1 MGTQQSYVII
11 GNGITGVTAAEILR
25 AGDPSSS
32 ITIVADDPLPAY
44 YRPALKDFLGGR
56 LPEEKLWARPAT
68 FYQEQRIRFIPGR
81 VVGINTQQRFLQLQ
95 NGKRI
100 SYSQLLLANGARP
113 RALSCPGLNLAGV
126 STLRTVADYQEILR
140 RLADVNRVVVCGS
153 GTLALESAETLRNRD
168 YQVTHLIRGNT
179 LWSEVLDPIASDM
192 VLQEERRD
200 GIDVRTGEEIAEII
214 GQNGQVSGVITTHGE
229 DIPCEMVL
237 IAIGIE
243 PVIDFIRAGGI
254 TCGRGV
260 KVDNGMRTNIPEIYA
275 AGDVIETTGELT
287 GRTRVLGQWFPAIQQ
302 AQVAANNM
310 LGLLTPGHPGSNS
323 ALRPAYLNY
332 YNATFLYGLDFVSIG
347 LTTRPSSPGY
357 QEIVADPQPR
367 SYRKVILKDG
377 IIAGALLL
385 GERSH
390 ALACKRAIEHGV
402 NLAPIAGLLF
412 TTGFNLET
420 WLDQQRIPGPILNI
434 KKEGVSEDSE
444 FEQYGMTPTLT
455 SEEYTQN
462 FFPKDVDAF
471 LTLIPHPKV
480 RVSVRES
487 QLNKSDRAHV
497 VTVGRQA
504 GVSLLL
510 EHSSV
515 SRLHAEIT
523 CGNSE
528 YLLRDTGSSNGTFV
542 NDSPVARDAVYKLHH
557 HDRVRFGD
565 VQFRFELRPQASHT
579 GVSTPSSSAFLH
591 IQGTELHA
599 SVSRIIPESVL
610 RTLNDTPTLVLVG
623 QNTPPEV
630 IPLAHGKRYTFG
642 RDKQNDIVLNDASSS
657 RQHAEIFTA
666 PDGFYVRDL
675 NSRYGVFVNRVKINN
690 AYHLSHGDRVVLGN
704 MLVYFSYPQGRARK
718 QPATGTL
725 GPVQHTP
732 PTGVLKDTTVIA
744 GAVIP
749 GSTVGMNANRL
760 STGKQPI
767 VVGLEHRRE
776 VQGLSETHIKFEIDM
791 CIGCNRCM
799 DACPVP
805 ISSQVTIADLNSA
818 TILEKV
824 APHVARFTHECIMC
838 GSCVPVCPVDN
849 HRDLLMLSL
858 KERVG
863 VSWDNQ
869 VDMSRIAE
877 SLPAGWTLGQLTS
890 RLREHRIL
898 SDAQL
903 VPENYLLHVVA
914 ASRLRILMPGDTAIR
929 EGEYGRELHLILEGR
944 LAVYASEAGD
954 SRFPI
959 AILRRGEHVGEDGM
973 LTGQPYK
980 VTAQAQAPTLVLQV
994 PEQAMQ
1000 RLMELV
1006 PNVRAYFDQVNNA
1019 RSMKSILKR
1028 MALFQGVSAADLQ
1041 ALIKQTP
1048 VKQYERNERLFAEDD
1063 QGGRP
1068 ARETLHILLEGFVKV
1083 ARHTT
1088 AGTGHHKSDERII
1101 AYRQGGDYFAGGL
1114 DLLGDGRAVSVNAIN
1129 RVRVAEVPRKVMLAL
1144 LQRYPEVNQRFNL
1157 RLREYIETS
1166 VSTQGYA
1173 LTTGLLKGFSAMS
1186 TRPDEAVQAGLHAL
1200 VSDGVVEGTEV
1211 LVIDLDKCIHCSEC
1225 EEACAR
1231 RHGHSRMNR
1240 KGMIVGNISTAT
1252 ACRQCQ
1258 DPVCM
1263 LCSRAGIARHPNGEV
1278 YITDSCIGCGICA
1291 ERCPYDNIS
1300 IVTLAEEVE
1309 SRNTW
1314 NQFSNFFKKGA
1325 GKERGRKA
1333 LPMLQSAAAP
1343 GPLNVHQPV
1352 DAFGEM
1358 RKKLAIKCD
1367 LCAGYDNQACVQAC
1381 PTGAAIRVQPATFF
1395 GSTEDILRRRAH

>member
-25 AGDPSSS
+25 AGGPSSS
-32 ITIVADDPLPAY
+32 ITIIADDPLPAY

-81 VVGINTQQRFLQLQ
+81 VVNINTPQRFLQLQ
-95 NGKRI
+95 NGKHI

-113 RALSCPGLNLAGV
+113 RALSCPGLNLVGI

-153 GTLALESAETLRNRD
+153 GTLALESAETLRHRD

-179 LWSEVLDPIASDM
+179 LWSEVLDPVSSDM

-214 GQNGQVSGVITTHGE
+214 GKNGQVSGVITTHGE

-287 GRTRVLGQWFPAIQQ
+287 GRSRVLGQWFPAIQQ

-310 LGLLTPGHPGSNS
+310 LGLLTPGHLGSNS

-347 LTTRPSSPGY
+347 LTTCPSSPGY

-377 IIAGALLL
+377 IIVGALLL

-390 ALACKRAIEHGV
+390 ALAFKRAIDHRV
-402 NLAPIAGLLF
+402 NLAPVAGQLF
-412 TTGFNLET
+412 TTDFNLET
-420 WLDQQRIPGPILNI
+420 WLDQRRVPGPILNI
-434 KKEGVSEDSE
+434 K
-444 FEQYGMTPTLT
+444 
-455 SEEYTQN
+455 
-462 FFPKDVDAF
+462 
-471 LTLIPHPKV
+471 
-480 RVSVRES
+480 
-487 QLNKSDRAHV
+487 
-497 VTVGRQA
+497 
-504 GVSLLL
+504 
-510 EHSSV
+510 
-515 SRLHAEIT
+515 
-523 CGNSE
+523 
-528 YLLRDTGSSNGTFV
+528 
-542 NDSPVARDAVYKLHH
+542 
-557 HDRVRFGD
+557 D

-642 RDKQNDIVLNDASSS
+642 RDKQNDIVLSDASSS

-704 MLVYFSYPQGRARK
+704 MLVYFSYPQGSARK

-732 PTGVLKDTTVIA
+732 PTGMLKDTTVIA

-858 KERVG
+858 KERLG

-914 ASRLRILMPGDTAIR
+914 ASGLRILMPGDTAIR

-1028 MALFQGVSAADLQ
+1028 MALFQGVSDADLQ

-1114 DLLGDGRAVSVNAIN
+1114 DLLGDGRAVSVSAIN
-1129 RVRVAEVPRKVMLAL
+1129 RVRVAEVPRKVMLA
-1144 LQRYPEVNQRFNL
+1144 
-1157 RLREYIETS
+1157 
-1166 VSTQGYA
+1166 
-1173 LTTGLLKGFSAMS
+1173 
-1186 TRPDEAVQAGLHAL
+1186 
-1200 VSDGVVEGTEV
+1200 
-1211 LVIDLDKCIHCSEC
+1211 
-1225 EEACAR
+1225 
-1231 RHGHSRMNR
+1231 
-1240 KGMIVGNISTAT
+1240 
-1252 ACRQCQ
+1252 
-1258 DPVCM
+1258 
-1263 LCSRAGIARHPNGEV
+1263 
-1278 YITDSCIGCGICA
+1278 
-1291 ERCPYDNIS
+1291 
-1300 IVTLAEEVE
+1300 
-1309 SRNTW
+1309 
-1314 NQFSNFFKKGA
+1314 
-1325 GKERGRKA
+1325 
-1333 LPMLQSAAAP
+1333 
-1343 GPLNVHQPV
+1343 
-1352 DAFGEM
+1352 
-1358 RKKLAIKCD
+1358 
-1367 LCAGYDNQACVQAC
+1367 
-1381 PTGAAIRVQPATFF
+1381 
-1395 GSTEDILRRRAH
+1395 